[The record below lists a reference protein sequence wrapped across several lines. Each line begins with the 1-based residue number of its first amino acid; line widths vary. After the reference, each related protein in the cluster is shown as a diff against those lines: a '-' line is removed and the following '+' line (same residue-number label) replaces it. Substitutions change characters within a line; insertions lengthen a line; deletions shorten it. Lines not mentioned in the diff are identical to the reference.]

1 MQKINAAKKFRDVFS
16 EHSVAHTYNTKI
28 LGSRTIGLD
37 RVDSVNFE
45 SKLASEVK
53 IISSKVLLGKYSF
66 TKYKEKLVLK
76 GSGKPPRQLSIPTIR
91 DRLTL
96 KIICEYLFHIFPEAK
111 PDLPQDKIAKLK
123 EIIDAGTYKYYVK
136 IDLQDFYPSIDHKLL
151 YSKIFKKARLSEFK
165 KLISDAVANPT
176 VPEKNAKIF
185 STKKQGVAQGLSIS
199 NVLAEIFMIDVEKQ
213 ISKSDPT
220 FFRFVDD
227 TIILTNN
234 DPTTVCERVCKI
246 FHRAK
251 LKPHPLLAPGSK
263 TQVGLVS
270 NGVEFLGYL
279 IKPNKTSVRRSSLIN
294 FESSLVGVFTEYKHR
309 LRKAKSLVEKKA
321 AFERF
326 RWNLNLKITGCIYK
340 NQRFGWVFYYSQIN
354 DLSVLRQ
361 IDNTVSLLFKRFQ
374 ISTPPKPKRTL
385 KAFYESKRIDK
396 DSHWYIP
403 NYDEM
408 TASKMR
414 IFLTQIGHDVTGLN
428 DIEVSVIFHK
438 LVRRATRSLEK
449 DIASV
454 S

>member
-16 EHSVAHTYNTKI
+16 EPSIAHIYNTKI

-45 SKLASEVK
+45 SKLASEIKLV
-53 IISSKVLLGKYSF
+53 SNKVLLGKYSF
-66 TKYKEKLVLK
+66 TKYKEKLVSK
-76 GSGKPPRQLSIPTIR
+76 GFGKAPRQLSIPTIR

-96 KIICEYLFHIFPEAK
+96 KTICEYLFHIFPEAK
-111 PDLPQDKIAKLK
+111 PNLPQDKIAKLK
-123 EIIDAGTYKYYVK
+123 EIIDTGTYKYYVK

-151 YSKIFKKARLSEFK
+151 YSKIFRKARLGAFK

-176 VPEKNAKIF
+176 VPETNAKNF
-185 STKKQGVAQGLSIS
+185 SIKTQGVAQGLSIS
-199 NVLAEIFMIDVEKQ
+199 NVLAEIFMMDVEKK
-213 ISKSDPT
+213 ISKVDPI

-227 TIILTNN
+227 TIILTNE
-234 DPTTVCERVCKI
+234 DPTKVCERVCKI
-246 FHRAK
+246 FRGAK
-251 LKPHPLLAPGSK
+251 LKPHPLHAPGSK
-263 TQVGLVS
+263 TQVGS
-270 NGVEFLGYL
+270 IANGVEFLGYL

-294 FESSLVGVFTEYKHR
+294 FESSLVGVFTDYKHR
-309 LRKAKSLVEKKA
+309 LRKAKGQIEKSA

-354 DLSVLRQ
+354 DLGVLRQ
-361 IDNTVSLLFKRFQ
+361 IDNTISLLFKRFK

-403 NYDEM
+403 NYDDM
-408 TASKMR
+408 TVSKMK
-414 IFLTQIGHDVTGLN
+414 IFLTQIGHDVTGSN
-428 DIEVSVIFHK
+428 DVEVSVIFHK
-438 LVRRATRSLEK
+438 LVRRATRSLEQ